1 MALQLKH
8 THLIC
13 TVHVYESVLYVIVD
27 VGWQCVFVCVYLNKW
42 VCVTLIQLCV
52 CMFVCRCVCAFET
65 EMSPIT
71 TMTLFQSVS
80 AADKWLAGLAYTQS
94 SDSLIGVSTF

>member
-1 MALQLKH
+1 MY
-8 THLIC
+8 
-13 TVHVYESVLYVIVD
+13 VYKSFLYVIVD
-27 VGWQCVFVCVYLNKW
+27 VGWQCVFVFVY
-42 VCVTLIQLCV
+42 VCKSEYVLLSYSYV
-52 CMFVCRCVCAFET
+52 CACMCGGVCVCAET
-65 EMSPIT
+65 EMSQIT